1 MGKAVVVWAIYVQFA
16 LVACSSAQGTK
27 NVRGIREVSRVITVM
42 TLVLARHPTW
52 RLTRSVGNILMV
64 IGFTGPFHYMYIVY
78 LGPRWSCN
86 YFMIFD
92 MNDFGNCNCAF
103 HISHVPI
110 HYSVTAKFYGFVYI
124 CIIPA
129 LL

>member
-1 MGKAVVVWAIYVQFA
+1 MGKLVLVWSIYPQFA
-16 LVACSSAQGTK
+16 IVACSSAQGTK
-27 NVRGIREVSRVITVM
+27 NVRGDRQSVQGHDSRDPR
-42 TLVLARHPTW
+42 LARHLTW

-92 MNDFGNCNCAF
+92 MNDFGNCKYAF
-103 HISHVPI
+103 HMFPSITPSLRSLRFCI
-110 HYSVTAKFYGFVYI
+110 FV
-124 CIIPA
+124 